1 MRFWT
6 FCVQGHMK
14 RHQAFNEDR
23 SIVTALPFH
32 RHPYW
37 AVFEDQLDETECLS
51 PSSQSPIASN
61 YRRKSLTSH
70 WSASLQSTQDHSK
83 SIPIVADG
91 EGVFVCACVRA
102 RACVCV
108 CACPVCESEHV
119 RVQMCLCTSS
129 SYFAEGCGKQ
139 SLRKDCEE
147 HRTVGWKCTREIWE
161 RLTEREQ
168 QKNIEY

>member
-6 FCVQGHMK
+6 FCVQGHMN

-23 SIVTALPFH
+23 RIVTALPFH

-91 EGVFVCACVRA
+91 VGVFVRV

-108 CACPVCESEHV
+108 HALCV
-119 RVQMCLCTSS
+119 RVNMC
-129 SYFAEGCGKQ
+129 GCRCVCARLAHTLQ
-139 SLRKDCEE
+139 RDVEN
-147 HRTVGWKCTREIWE
+147 RAWE
-161 RLTEREQ
+161 RIVRNTEQLDENAQERSEKDWQRENNR
-168 QKNIEY
+168 KTLSTNS